1 MPVSLRQRFVTTC
14 LSTSLFMLAL
24 GVMVNQVMAQPVPL
38 PAPFPGSGSSQFEPS
53 LTPPAFQGQPLSW
66 PQAGFP
72 AASPA
77 NGRQAPATPSGRA
90 PVFQFS
96 NPVNTTPVQAPPA
109 TSSSSVLRSQFGSQQ
124 FPAGTLLTIRF
135 GNTLDSRLTQAG
147 EPFTALLVEDLVAS
161 GQRLV
166 LPKGTLFRGR
176 VTQAQGSKWFGKG
189 GALGLTFD
197 HVVLSN
203 GLPYPVALKLALANA
218 KVAKGRFYTDPG
230 YGQKVQQHLDEGADL
245 IGSTIRKGAAWGD
258 SWGGHGIGKVLT
270 VPVAAIGGGLG
281 GAGLFAGKSVY
292 SAIAPGQAV
301 AISPSDVVL
310 IELEQDTVFPTE

>member
-1 MPVSLRQRFVTTC
+1 
-14 LSTSLFMLAL
+14 
-24 GVMVNQVMAQPVPL
+24 VPL
-38 PAPFPGSGSSQFEPS
+38 PAPFPGGGVGSGAGQFEPS
-53 LTPPAFQGQPLSW
+53 LKPPAFQTLPNPALPSS
-66 PQAGFP
+66 AGV
-72 AASPA
+72 
-77 NGRQAPATPSGRA
+77 RQA

-96 NPVNTTPVQAPPA
+96 SPVNTSPFNTSPYATPSAA
-109 TSSSSVLRSQFGSQQ
+109 GANTGANTASSTGAASSSSSSVIKSQFGSQQ

-147 EPFTALLVEDLVAS
+147 EPFTALLVQDLVAP

-176 VTQAQGSKWFGKG
+176 VTQAERSKWFGKG
-189 GALGLTFD
+189 GALGLSFD

-230 YGQKVQQHLDEGADL
+230 YGQKVQQHLDEGADF
-245 IGSTIRKGAAWGD
+245 IGSTIRKGAKWGD
-258 SWGGHGIGKVLT
+258 SWGGHGVGKVVT
-270 VPVAAIGGGLG
+270 VPVAALGGGLG

-292 SAIAPGQAV
+292 SAIAPGQQVSIA
-301 AISPSDVVL
+301 PTDVVL